1 MSSPLSRGREGPA
14 REQKQNGQDNRQ
26 KPSVSNDP
34 GRLRTASTTRK
45 EFRMSTVG
53 TTGNFAGSQRYAEER
68 SESWSDRCCDEVAR
82 AVDENP
88 AGSLLTAFGAG
99 LGIGVA
105 LGLTVAF
112 SSARPK

>member
-1 MSSPLSRGREGPA
+1 
-14 REQKQNGQDNRQ
+14 
-26 KPSVSNDP
+26 
-34 GRLRTASTTRK
+34 
-45 EFRMSTVG
+45 MSTMG
-53 TTGNFAGSQRYAEER
+53 TTGNFAGSQSYAEER
-68 SESWSDRCCDEVAR
+68 SGNWSDRCCDEVAR

-112 SSARPK
+112 SSARPKPRSRAEDLGHRILEAISDYVPESISKRMS

>member
-1 MSSPLSRGREGPA
+1 
-14 REQKQNGQDNRQ
+14 
-26 KPSVSNDP
+26 
-34 GRLRTASTTRK
+34 
-45 EFRMSTVG
+45 MSTMG
-53 TTGNFAGSQRYAEER
+53 TNYAGAQGYTEEQSQA
-68 SESWSDRCCDEVAR
+68 WSDRCCSEVAR

-112 SSARPK
+112 SSARPKPRSRAEDLGHRILEAISDYVPESISRRMS

>member
-1 MSSPLSRGREGPA
+1 
-14 REQKQNGQDNRQ
+14 
-26 KPSVSNDP
+26 
-34 GRLRTASTTRK
+34 
-45 EFRMSTVG
+45 MSTMG
-53 TTGNFAGSQRYAEER
+53 TTGNFSAAERYAEER
-68 SESWSDRCCDEVAR
+68 SQSWSDRCCDEVAR

-112 SSARPK
+112 SSARPKPRSRAEDLGHRILETISDYMPEAISKRMS

>member
-1 MSSPLSRGREGPA
+1 
-14 REQKQNGQDNRQ
+14 
-26 KPSVSNDP
+26 
-34 GRLRTASTTRK
+34 
-45 EFRMSTVG
+45 MSTMG
-53 TTGNFAGSQRYAEER
+53 TTGSFAGSQRYAEEQ

-112 SSARPK
+112 SSARPKPRSRAEDLGHRILEAISDYVPDSISKRLS